1 MSDTEKLKENLT
13 QAMAG
18 LEEELLLT
26 YARKLLEKGCS
37 SFDIQH
43 CLNDGL
49 KRVGSLFE
57 SGEYFIAD
65 LMYSGMLY
73 RSVLDILPLQKQASS
88 SKKDGKILI
97 GVVEQDIHDI
107 GKDIIVGLLSAENF
121 DVIDLGTDVSPETF
135 IDGMKTYKPDIVL
148 LSGMMHFAQDS
159 MKRTVDAIRDA
170 GLRDQVF
177 ILLGGGCIDSEI
189 LSWIDA
195 DATAYEPTDTVN
207 ACRAYLNRRSR

>member
-1 MSDTEKLKENLT
+1 MSDTEKLKESLT

-18 LEEELLLT
+18 LDEELVLT
-26 YARKLLEKGCS
+26 YAKELLNQGCS

-43 CLNDGL
+43 CLNSGL
-49 KRVGSLFE
+49 KRVGSQFE
-57 SGEYFIAD
+57 AGEYFIAD

-73 RSVLDILPLQKQASS
+73 RSVLDILPLQKQSPG
-88 SKKDGKILI
+88 SKKEGRILI

-121 DVIDLGTDVSPETF
+121 DVIDLGTDVSPQAF
-135 IDGMKTYKPDIVL
+135 INGIQTYHPDIVL

-170 GLRDQVF
+170 GLRNQVF
-177 ILLGGGCIDSEI
+177 ILLGGGCIDKEI
-189 LSWIDA
+189 LNWVHA
-195 DATAYEPTDTVN
+195 DATAVEPTDTVN
-207 ACRAYLNRRSR
+207 ACRAYLNRRSQ